1 MIPLVGIG
9 TLPSVIIVVFYA
21 VLPILRNAV
30 VGLQAVSPDLVEAA
44 RGQGMSSV
52 AVFFRVRLPLAWPVI
67 ITGIRVSAHMSMGV
81 AAIAAYALGPG
92 LGSYIYTGLSQ
103 IGNANALNY
112 ALASSAV
119 SICGVSAA
127 IAAAGAV
134 KAKKE
139 HLAYTA
145 TMVIAFE
152 LPSISIL
159 PWLADLLGLSPAV
172 AGVWIGGN
180 IDTTAAVSAA
190 GAPAGEDSLQ
200 IASIVKVTQ
209 NALIGVVAVALTAW
223 FALRVERDESAP
235 RIRAIDFWHRFPKFV
250 LGFIAASVAVTVAAE
265 FRPFGVQR
273 FGESFTGGTVTV
285 GGVEVGE
292 GFGNGSG
299 ECSPPAEAVGV
310 GAVRGGDGAAVGQ
323 GGVDVRGEGQPRV
336 YIVGGGTADFRPLPG
351 AGYGG
356 VLGVP
361 LGGYAVG
368 EVSGGVLGIGM
379 TRRGAHRSGD
389 DVLGG
394 AVGVVSGGVQG
405 DPVERGFTHKGG
417 QVSR

>member
-1 MIPLVGIG
+1 MGEFLDARWQDILFRSYQHTSLVVQAIILATVIALALAVLVTNYRPLAPVANALSAIGLTIPGLALLGLMIPLVGIG

-92 LGSYIYTGLSQ
+92 LGSDIYTGLSQ

-265 FRPFGVQR
+265 FLS
-273 FGESFTGGTVTV
+273 ET
-285 GGVEVGE
+285 
-292 GFGNGSG
+292 
-299 ECSPPAEAVGV
+299 
-310 GAVRGGDGAAVGQ
+310 DHD
-323 GGVDVRGEGQPRV
+323 GVDSAVKGFRDYFLTLAFV
-336 YIVGGGTADFRPLPG
+336 SVGLEFEAKALRE
-351 AGYGG
+351 AGMKPVVVFAAATLFNI
-356 VLGVP
+356 VLG
-361 LGGYAVG
+361 LALATLLFSNF
-368 EVSGGVLGIGM
+368 EV
-379 TRRGAHRSGD
+379 
-389 DVLGG
+389 
-394 AVGVVSGGVQG
+394 
-405 DPVERGFTHKGG
+405 
-417 QVSR
+417 

>member
-1 MIPLVGIG
+1 MGEFLDARWQDILFRSYQHTSLVVQAIILATVIALALAVLVTNYRPLAPVANALPAIGLTNPGLALLGLMIPLVGIG

-139 HLAYTA
+139 RLAYTA

-159 PWLADLLGLSPAV
+159 PWLADLLGLFPAV

-190 GAPAGEDSLQ
+190 GGPAG
-200 IASIVKVTQ
+200 
-209 NALIGVVAVALTAW
+209 
-223 FALRVERDESAP
+223 
-235 RIRAIDFWHRFPKFV
+235 
-250 LGFIAASVAVTVAAE
+250 
-265 FRPFGVQR
+265 
-273 FGESFTGGTVTV
+273 GG
-285 GGVEVGE
+285 GGG
-292 GFGNGSG
+292 
-299 ECSPPAEAVGV
+299 
-310 GAVRGGDGAAVGQ
+310 RGG
-323 GGVDVRGEGQPRV
+323 
-336 YIVGGGTADFRPLPG
+336 GGG
-351 AGYGG
+351 GG
-356 VLGVP
+356 
-361 LGGYAVG
+361 GG
-368 EVSGGVLGIGM
+368 GGW
-379 TRRGAHRSGD
+379 
-389 DVLGG
+389 GG
-394 AVGVVSGGVQG
+394 GGGGVGVVWGAGG
-405 DPVERGFTHKGG
+405 
-417 QVSR
+417 

>member
-1 MIPLVGIG
+1 MGEFLDARWQDILFRSYQHTSLVVQAIILATVIALALAVLVTNYRPLAPVANALPAIGLTIPGLALLGLMIPLVGIG

-265 FRPFGVQR
+265 FL
-273 FGESFTGGTVTV
+273 S
-285 GGVEVGE
+285 
-292 GFGNGSG
+292 
-299 ECSPPAEAVGV
+299 EA
-310 GAVRGGDGAAVGQ
+310 DLD
-323 GGVDVRGEGQPRV
+323 GVDSAVKGFRDYFLTLAFV
-336 YIVGGGTADFRPLPG
+336 SVGLEFEAKALRE
-351 AGYGG
+351 AGMKPVAVFAAATLFNI
-356 VLGVP
+356 VLG
-361 LGGYAVG
+361 LALATLLFSNF
-368 EVSGGVLGIGM
+368 EV
-379 TRRGAHRSGD
+379 
-389 DVLGG
+389 
-394 AVGVVSGGVQG
+394 
-405 DPVERGFTHKGG
+405 
-417 QVSR
+417 

>member
-1 MIPLVGIG
+1 MGEFLDARWQDILFRSYQHTSLVVQAIILATVIALALAVLVTNYRPLAPVANALPAIGLTIPGLALLGLMIPLVGIDDH
-9 TLPSVIIVVFYA
+9 
-21 VLPILRNAV
+21 LR
-30 VGLQAVSPDLVEAA
+30 
-44 RGQGMSSV
+44 
-52 AVFFRVRLPLAWPVI
+52 
-67 ITGIRVSAHMSMGV
+67 
-81 AAIAAYALGPG
+81 
-92 LGSYIYTGLSQ
+92 
-103 IGNANALNY
+103 

-145 TMVIAFE
+145 TLVIAFE

-265 FRPFGVQR
+265 FL
-273 FGESFTGGTVTV
+273 S
-285 GGVEVGE
+285 
-292 GFGNGSG
+292 
-299 ECSPPAEAVGV
+299 EA
-310 GAVRGGDGAAVGQ
+310 DLD
-323 GGVDVRGEGQPRV
+323 GVDSAVKGFRDYFLTLAFV
-336 YIVGGGTADFRPLPG
+336 SVGLEFEAKALRE
-351 AGYGG
+351 AGMKPVAVFAAATLFNI
-356 VLGVP
+356 VLG
-361 LGGYAVG
+361 LALATLLFSNFAV
-368 EVSGGVLGIGM
+368 
-379 TRRGAHRSGD
+379 
-389 DVLGG
+389 
-394 AVGVVSGGVQG
+394 
-405 DPVERGFTHKGG
+405 
-417 QVSR
+417 

>member
-1 MIPLVGIG
+1 VGEFLDARWQDILFRSYQHTSLVVQAIILATVIALALAVLVTNYRPLAPVANALPAIGLTIPGLALLGLMIPLVGIG

-265 FRPFGVQR
+265 FL
-273 FGESFTGGTVTV
+273 S
-285 GGVEVGE
+285 
-292 GFGNGSG
+292 
-299 ECSPPAEAVGV
+299 EA
-310 GAVRGGDGAAVGQ
+310 DLD
-323 GGVDVRGEGQPRV
+323 GVDSAVKGFRDYFLTLAFV
-336 YIVGGGTADFRPLPG
+336 SVGLEFEAKALRE
-351 AGYGG
+351 AGMKPVAVFAAATLFNI
-356 VLGVP
+356 VLG
-361 LGGYAVG
+361 LALATLLFSNF
-368 EVSGGVLGIGM
+368 EV
-379 TRRGAHRSGD
+379 
-389 DVLGG
+389 
-394 AVGVVSGGVQG
+394 
-405 DPVERGFTHKGG
+405 
-417 QVSR
+417 

>member
-1 MIPLVGIG
+1 MGEFLDARWQDILFRSYQHTSLVVQAIILATVIALALAVLVTNYRPLAPVANALPAIGLTNPGLALLGLMIPLVGIG

-139 HLAYTA
+139 RLAYTA

-159 PWLADLLGLSPAV
+159 PWLADLLGLFPAV

-265 FRPFGVQR
+265 FL
-273 FGESFTGGTVTV
+273 S
-285 GGVEVGE
+285 
-292 GFGNGSG
+292 
-299 ECSPPAEAVGV
+299 EA
-310 GAVRGGDGAAVGQ
+310 DLD
-323 GGVDVRGEGQPRV
+323 GVDSAVKGFRDYFLTLAFV
-336 YIVGGGTADFRPLPG
+336 SVGLEFEAKALRE
-351 AGYGG
+351 AGMKPVAVFAAATLFNI
-356 VLGVP
+356 VLG
-361 LGGYAVG
+361 LALATLLFSNF
-368 EVSGGVLGIGM
+368 EV
-379 TRRGAHRSGD
+379 
-389 DVLGG
+389 
-394 AVGVVSGGVQG
+394 
-405 DPVERGFTHKGG
+405 
-417 QVSR
+417 